1 MSGYNF
7 KIGDRVKMKETI
19 SVFLA
24 SANEKGVVIDGP
36 ETIDGEVWYG
46 VEFDNKAG
54 GHDCN
59 GKGKLEHC
67 AWLKEEHLELIIS
80 PILKIKDWIKE
91 KNDEPIADG
100 IVYLIENKNYEFVT
114 KENTWT
120 SFVTLA
126 LRFRTKLKAQM
137 YLHFNQEEIGN
148 PYAKVTEHIFTGPTS
163 FVNKFLTQSED

>member
-1 MSGYNF
+1 MSF

-24 SANEKGVVIDGP
+24 SANEKGTIIDGP
-36 ETIDGEVWYG
+36 ELLSGEIWYG
-46 VEFDNKAG
+46 VEFDNKMG

-59 GKGKLEHC
+59 GKGKYEHC
-67 AWLKEEHLELIIS
+67 SWLKEEHLELINS
-80 PILKIKDWIKE
+80 PVLKIKEWL
-91 KNDEPIADG
+91 KNKEPIADG
-100 IVYLIENKNYEFVT
+100 IVYLIENNKCEFVT

-126 LRFRTKLKAQM
+126 LRFKKRIRAQL
-137 YLHFNQEEIGN
+137 YLHSYQEEIGN